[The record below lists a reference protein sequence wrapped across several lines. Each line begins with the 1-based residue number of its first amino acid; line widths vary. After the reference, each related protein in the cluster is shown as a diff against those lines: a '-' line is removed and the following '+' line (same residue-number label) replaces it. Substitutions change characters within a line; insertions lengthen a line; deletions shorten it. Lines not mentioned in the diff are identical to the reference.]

1 MSRAKNNKQKNGKKG
16 RKLRLLGGIRLR
28 LALGLA
34 ALALLSAAALYA
46 LCVNQVGRNMES
58 CITRDLL
65 TLQTNTQVYV
75 RQYLLLSERDADE
88 ESFRQCA
95 QEIAD
100 DLLNIDDLFSSMDH
114 SEQDLFAEMCGLD
127 LSLLEDYSLND
138 AMMNVKS
145 HTLYIAKVK
154 DAADMDA
161 VKTAF
166 QTRKEQMEQSF
177 ERYLED
183 QYEIAKA
190 GQIVTSGNWVM
201 LVICEDSPKVV
212 DRFNELMGA

>member
-58 CITRDLL
+58 RITWDLL

-100 DLLNIDDLFSSMDH
+100 ELYSTGGTNLSLYSLSGEKLLGRGGEHSNVIVTGGSAAA
-114 SEQDLFAEMCGLD
+114 SEQKLLRPEEENAFEQAKNGAAAYGLH
-127 LSLLEDYSLND
+127 Y
-138 AMMNVKS
+138 
-145 HTLYIAKVK
+145 
-154 DAADMDA
+154 
-161 VKTAF
+161 
-166 QTRKEQMEQSF
+166 
-177 ERYLED
+177 
-183 QYEIAKA
+183 
-190 GQIVTSGNWVM
+190 G
-201 LVICEDSPKVV
+201 
-212 DRFNELMGA
+212 

>member
-1 MSRAKNNKQKNGKKG
+1 MKNAKM
-16 RKLRLLGGIRLR
+16 LMIALAAV
-28 LALGLA
+28 LALSLFGCSSAPA
-34 ALALLSAAALYA
+34 ASASPEVSASAEA
-46 LCVNQVGRNMES
+46 TPVPTPE
-58 CITRDLL
+58 ITM
-65 TLQTNTQVYV
+65 T
-75 RQYLLLSERDADE
+75 
-88 ESFRQCA
+88 A
-95 QEIAD
+95 QEIAN
-100 DLLNIDDLFSSMDH
+100 DLMNIDDLFSSMDH

-190 GQIVTSGNWVM
+190 GQIVTSVNWVM

>member
-1 MSRAKNNKQKNGKKG
+1 MP
-16 RKLRLLGGIRLR
+16 LG
-28 LALGLA
+28 
-34 ALALLSAAALYA
+34 
-46 LCVNQVGRNMES
+46 
-58 CITRDLL
+58 
-65 TLQTNTQVYV
+65 
-75 RQYLLLSERDADE
+75 
-88 ESFRQCA
+88 
-95 QEIAD
+95 
-100 DLLNIDDLFSSMDH
+100 
-114 SEQDLFAEMCGLD
+114 EQDLFAEMCGLD

>member
-1 MSRAKNNKQKNGKKG
+1 MKNAKM
-16 RKLRLLGGIRLR
+16 LMIALAAV
-28 LALGLA
+28 LALSLVGCSSAPA
-34 ALALLSAAALYA
+34 ASASPEVSASAEA
-46 LCVNQVGRNMES
+46 TPVPTPE
-58 CITRDLL
+58 ITM
-65 TLQTNTQVYV
+65 T
-75 RQYLLLSERDADE
+75 
-88 ESFRQCA
+88 A

-100 DLLNIDDLFSSMDH
+100 DLMNIDDLFSSMDH

-127 LSLLEDYSLND
+127 LSLND

>member
-1 MSRAKNNKQKNGKKG
+1 MKNAKM
-16 RKLRLLGGIRLR
+16 LMI
-28 LALGLA
+28 ALA
-34 ALALLSAAALYA
+34 AVLVLSLVGCSSAPAASASPEVSA
-46 LCVNQVGRNMES
+46 SAEATPVPTPE
-58 CITRDLL
+58 ITM
-65 TLQTNTQVYV
+65 T
-75 RQYLLLSERDADE
+75 
-88 ESFRQCA
+88 A

-100 DLLNIDDLFSSMDH
+100 DLMNIDDLFSSMDH
-114 SEQDLFAEMCGLD
+114 GEQDLFAEMCGLD
-127 LSLLEDYSLND
+127 LSMLEDYSLND

>member
-1 MSRAKNNKQKNGKKG
+1 MKNAKM
-16 RKLRLLGGIRLR
+16 LMIALAAV
-28 LALGLA
+28 LALSLVGCSSAPA
-34 ALALLSAAALYA
+34 ASASPEVSASAEA
-46 LCVNQVGRNMES
+46 TPVPTPE
-58 CITRDLL
+58 ITM
-65 TLQTNTQVYV
+65 T
-75 RQYLLLSERDADE
+75 
-88 ESFRQCA
+88 A

-100 DLLNIDDLFSSMDH
+100 DLMNIDDLFSSMDH

-190 GQIVTSGNWVM
+190 GQIVTFGNWVM

>member
-1 MSRAKNNKQKNGKKG
+1 MKNAKM
-16 RKLRLLGGIRLR
+16 LMIALAAV
-28 LALGLA
+28 LALSLVGCSSAPA
-34 ALALLSAAALYA
+34 ASASPEVSASAEA
-46 LCVNQVGRNMES
+46 TPVPTPE
-58 CITRDLL
+58 ITM
-65 TLQTNTQVYV
+65 T
-75 RQYLLLSERDADE
+75 
-88 ESFRQCA
+88 A

-100 DLLNIDDLFSSMDH
+100 DLMNIDDLFSSMDH

-154 DAADMDA
+154 DTADMDA

-190 GQIVTSGNWVM
+190 GQIVTSSNWVM

>member
-58 CITRDLL
+58 RITRDLL

-100 DLLNIDDLFSSMDH
+100 VAQELGIPEEKSVLLQHMILSHHGEPEFGAAVRPMCAEAELLSEIDLIDSRMEIYAEAL
-114 SEQDLFAEMCGLD
+114 QDLPAGSFSNRIFALD
-127 LSLLEDYSLND
+127 KKIYR
-138 AMMNVKS
+138 
-145 HTLYIAKVK
+145 H
-154 DAADMDA
+154 
-161 VKTAF
+161 
-166 QTRKEQMEQSF
+166 
-177 ERYLED
+177 
-183 QYEIAKA
+183 
-190 GQIVTSGNWVM
+190 G
-201 LVICEDSPKVV
+201 
-212 DRFNELMGA
+212 

>member
-1 MSRAKNNKQKNGKKG
+1 MKNAKM
-16 RKLRLLGGIRLR
+16 LMIALAAV
-28 LALGLA
+28 LALSLVGCSSAPA
-34 ALALLSAAALYA
+34 ASASPEVSASAEA
-46 LCVNQVGRNMES
+46 TPVPTPE
-58 CITRDLL
+58 ITM
-65 TLQTNTQVYV
+65 T
-75 RQYLLLSERDADE
+75 
-88 ESFRQCA
+88 A

-100 DLLNIDDLFSSMDH
+100 DLMNIDDLFSSMDH

-161 VKTAF
+161 VKT
-166 QTRKEQMEQSF
+166 
-177 ERYLED
+177 ED

>member
-1 MSRAKNNKQKNGKKG
+1 MINEQEGLYTLYLRGSENGQKVDAKRVISSVKNC
-16 RKLRLLGGIRLR
+16 LNPYE
-28 LALGLA
+28 A
-34 ALALLSAAALYA
+34 A
-46 LCVNQVGRNMES
+46 
-58 CITRDLL
+58 D
-65 TLQTNTQVYV
+65 
-75 RQYLLLSERDADE
+75 
-88 ESFRQCA
+88 F
-95 QEIAD
+95 
-100 DLLNIDDLFSSMDH
+100 
-114 SEQDLFAEMCGLD
+114 
-127 LSLLEDYSLND
+127 D